1 LLEDLLLNTSSE
13 STVEQRG
20 VLGIGGGDLVIGL
33 DVLLEDSAA
42 AKVSV
47 SQQ

>member
-1 LLEDLLLNTSSE
+1 MLEDLLLNTSGK
-13 STVEQRG
+13 STIEERG
-20 VLGIGGGDLVIGL
+20 VLRIGGGDLVIGL